1 MFGLLLLLVLQ
12 GGSTEEPPSAH
23 ALRPT
28 ESPVA
33 PQEGGITESDRVE
46 LYARNLP
53 SLVQVRLANPQSR
66 PQAEALGSEFVLSGV
81 VVAEIEDGALVVVPG
96 KWAGKQAEGLAVYD
110 MAGHRYSA
118 QLKAVAEGLGLS
130 LLTVPELWVEAPRF
144 GFAETLPIGSSI
156 AVIGNGYGL
165 FGSLSTGILSGRARQ
180 LEELGGLLQVTN
192 PIHPGDG
199 GGLVLDRG
207 GRLIGIALTSL
218 EDAKRRRALEKPDQP
233 MQVGSP
239 TGISFV
245 IPLSQVLEAFREP
258 LALPASEP
266 RPILGLQVQE
276 AALPRQARRAL
287 GLEQRTALFV
297 VRVEKGLP
305 AEKAGLQAGDYL
317 IAMAG
322 RPVRSFACLFSWT
335 RTAEDICPVQFVRD
349 GKLLEREVAVT
360 RRAAQ
365 PRQQGGRSRIGTQAS
380 PALIEDGGGE

>member
-1 MFGLLLLLVLQ
+1 MLGLLLTLALQ
-12 GGSTEEPPSAH
+12 GGSTPEPPSAH

-28 ESPVA
+28 DSPVA
-33 PQEGGITESDRVE
+33 PQEGGMVESDRVE

-53 SLVQVRLANPQSR
+53 SLVQVRLANPAGN
-66 PQAEALGSEFVLSGV
+66 PQPDALGPEFVLSGV
-81 VVAEIEDGALVVVPG
+81 VLAEVEEGALVVVPG

-110 MAGHRYSA
+110 IAGRRYA
-118 QLKAVAEGLGLS
+118 VQPKAVADRLGLS
-130 LLTVPELWVEAPRF
+130 LLAVPELWVEAPRF
-144 GFAETLPIGSSI
+144 GFAETLPIGSSV
-156 AVIGNGYGL
+156 ALIGNGYGF
-165 FGSLSTGILSGRARQ
+165 FGSISTGILSGRSRQ

-218 EDAKRRRALEKPDQP
+218 EDAMRRRALEKPGQP
-233 MQVGSP
+233 MQLGTP
-239 TGISFV
+239 NGISFV

-258 LALPASEP
+258 LSLPAAEP
-266 RPILGLQVQE
+266 RPVLGLQVQE

-335 RTAEDICPVQFVRD
+335 RTAENICPVQFVRD
-349 GKLLEREVAVT
+349 GKLMEREVAVI
-360 RRAAQ
+360 RRSVE
-365 PRQQGGRSRIGTQAS
+365 PRSPGGRSRIGTQAS
-380 PALIEDGGGE
+380 PALIEDDGGE